1 VEQPGVLARP
11 ITLRSRGSNPAPATL
26 DKMVKELIIGI
37 DDAGRGPL
45 IGPMILAGVLL
56 TQEQENIL
64 RESGVKDSKQLLHPV
79 RVKLAETIKG
89 NSINSHV
96 VKSFPDEIDTAVE
109 SKTNLNTLEA
119 RKAAEIINALND
131 GKEKIKVIIDCPSV
145 NTKAW
150 RVTVLKF
157 IEKKENLEVICEHKA
172 DVNHPSVSAASILA
186 KVAREDEVE
195 KIKKQYE
202 KYGNIGS
209 GYPSDPVTK
218 TFLKKHGKELENSG
232 IFRKS
237 WATWKVMFEKSKKQA
252 TLEGF

>member
-1 VEQPGVLARP
+1 MA
-11 ITLRSRGSNPAPATL
+11 
-26 DKMVKELIIGI
+26 KELIIGI

-56 TQEQENIL
+56 TREQENIL
-64 RESGVKDSKQLLHPV
+64 RESGVKDSKQLLHPARV
-79 RVKLAETIKG
+79 RLAETIKG

-96 VKSFPDEIDTAVE
+96 VKSYPDEIDMAVE

-119 RKAAEIINALND
+119 KKAAEIINVLNG
-131 GKEKIKVIIDCPSV
+131 GKEKINVVIDCPSV

-150 RVTVLKF
+150 RAVLLRF
-157 IEKKENLEVICEHKA
+157 IANPDNLDIKCEHKA

-186 KVAREDEVE
+186 KVAREEEVE

-237 WATWKVMFEKSKKQA
+237 WATWKTMFEKSKKQS
-252 TLEGF
+252 TLSGF